1 GMVSARPG
9 GGTGRT
15 GGGLMQRSSSVRA
28 ITPSMTIGMD
38 DRARRLRRQGVDI
51 VSFAAGEPDFDTP
64 EVIKRAAVKAIQEGF
79 TKYTSPAGII
89 ELRQAVAARL
99 EADYGARYAPEEV

>member
-1 GMVSARPG
+1 MQISKSAR
-9 GGTGRT
+9 
-15 GGGLMQRSSSVRA
+15 S

-51 VSFAAGEPDFDTP
+51 ISFAAGEPDFDTP

-89 ELRQAVAARL
+89 ELRQAVAARVG
-99 EADYGARYAPEEV
+99 ADYGAPHAAQEVVITAGRKPA

>member
-1 GMVSARPG
+1 MQISTSAR
-9 GGTGRT
+9 
-15 GGGLMQRSSSVRA
+15 S

-79 TKYTSPAGII
+79 TKYTSPAGIK
-89 ELRQAVAARL
+89 EVGFMGNKGQATFQVPKDAI
-99 EADYGARYAPEEV
+99 DYAMTRSKA